1 LRTVSVR
8 DILRRVLT
16 STARLLRL
24 LSLLQGRREWSGGD
38 LCLALGVDVRTIRRD
53 VDRLRQLGYVV
64 DASAGPGG
72 GYRLSAGSETPPLLL
87 DDEEAVAVAV
97 ALGAAAG
104 DVTGTQDV
112 ALRVLAKLDQLL
124 PRRLR
129 RKLTAIPTVTLS
141 LMRPESTVNLKM
153 LSAIAAACR
162 DHLTLRFSYKDTA
175 GRGTRRLVEPMR
187 LVHTGRRW
195 YLAAWDIERGDW
207 RTFRVD
213 RIDAQS
219 RPVQGARFVPRQ
231 PPEDF
236 ATYVSRSISSSRYRH
251 QARLLVNVPAATLRA
266 SVSPWMGVVEEHDGT
281 SCVLTVGGDSLTGI
295 AGMLV
300 FIDVEFTVL
309 DPPELSAALHDVA
322 SRLTRATTTRSHAR
336 E

>member
-1 LRTVSVR
+1 M
-8 DILRRVLT
+8 
-16 STARLLRL
+16 
-24 LSLLQGRREWSGGD
+24 LQVRREWAGAELRS
-38 LCLALGVDVRTIRRD
+38 ALGVDVRTIRRD
-53 VDRLRQLGYVV
+53 IDRLRQLGYVI

-104 DVTGTQDV
+104 NLTGTQDV

-141 LMRPESTVNLKM
+141 LIRPESTVNLKM

-162 DHLTLRFSYKDTA
+162 DQLTLRFSYKDTA
-175 GRGTRRLVEPMR
+175 GRATRRLVEPMR

-195 YLAAWDIERGDW
+195 YLAAWDVERGDW

-219 RPVQGARFVPRQ
+219 RPVQGMRFVPRE

-236 ATYVSRSISSSRYRH
+236 ATYVSRSITSSPYRH
-251 QARLLVNVPAATLRA
+251 QARLLVEMPAAALRA
-266 SVSPWMGVVEEHDGT
+266 NLPAWLGLVEERNAT
-281 SCVLTVGGDSLTGI
+281 SCVLTVGGDSLTSI
-295 AGMLV
+295 AGMMV
-300 FIDVEFTVL
+300 FVGVEFTVL
-309 DPPELSAALHDVA
+309 EPPALSAVLRDVA
-322 SRLTRATTTRSHAR
+322 GRLTRAG
-336 E
+336 